1 MPPKNTDCAAR
12 ISLAGLKVLEGVH
25 LLEGWDEQS
34 IELKGPNDGRYLV
47 SVIKDSADRKEYF
60 PNSILLR
67 VVEQRD

>member
-1 MPPKNTDCAAR
+1 MNTDGAAR

-25 LLEGWDEQS
+25 SLEGWAEQS
-34 IELKGPNDGRYLV
+34 MKLKGPRDGRYLV